1 MLEKVIGLFERLV
14 VAVEKNAEHNA
25 IIAASMSQEA
35 IVAAPPEKPKATRNG
50 SKKTEP
56 EAKVEAPKAEP
67 EAPKQEAPKV
77 EAPKI
82 ALVDVKKAVS
92 EYAAARMA
100 AGSSDPKSEARA
112 LMAQHA
118 DGATKTDDIK
128 EIYFAGVINACQTG
142 WVPAAAEEDL

>member
-25 IIAASMSQEA
+25 IIAASMSNPEA
-35 IVAAPPEKPKATRNG
+35 FVAAPPKAEEKPKATRN
-50 SKKTEP
+50 SKKAEP
-56 EAKVEAPKAEP
+56 EAPKQEP

-100 AGSSDPKSEARA
+100 AGSSDPKGDARA

-128 EIYFAGVINACQTG
+128 EIYFSGIINACQTG

>member
-25 IIAASMSQEA
+25 IIAASMSNPEA
-35 IVAAPPEKPKATRNG
+35 FVAAPPKAEEKPKATRN
-50 SKKTEP
+50 SK
-56 EAKVEAPKAEP
+56 KAEP
-67 EAPKQEAPKV
+67 EAPKQEPKV

-100 AGSSDPKSEARA
+100 AGSSDPKGDARA

-118 DGATKTDDIK
+118 DGAAKTDDIK